1 MDFRM
6 TLAVYGQLQVVDAM
20 DTYMAAMLE
29 QTIDIKKIATLYYT
43 LYLSTL

>member
-1 MDFRM
+1 M

-29 QTIDIKKIATLYYT
+29 QTIDIKKKCNNILYIIFIYIMT
-43 LYLSTL
+43 